1 MFNLLAI
8 QLNSD
13 AEGNIVVSNR
23 VNYER
28 TVRSDAGLSTSAPW
42 RDDSVG
48 ALRDHFECA
57 CRSKGL
63 GGRCRRYAGPAGMSI
78 GTGY

>member
-13 AEGNIVVSNR
+13 TEGNIAVSNR

-42 RDDSVG
+42 RDE
-48 ALRDHFECA
+48 F
-57 CRSKGL
+57 
-63 GGRCRRYAGPAGMSI
+63 CRRATGPF
-78 GTGY
+78 

>member
-1 MFNLLAI
+1 MSKLFAVMLVCRHRLRGETN
-8 QLNSD
+8 
-13 AEGNIVVSNR
+13 
-23 VNYER
+23 
-28 TVRSDAGLSTSAPW
+28 
-42 RDDSVG
+42 SVG